1 MAESH
6 RVAGGDVLVLRVIEI
21 FLCFSGELCKLLFNP
36 CDGRRRPCG
45 CGGTFLF
52 FFFRQVGE
60 NGIND
65 QGIVDAGYHFDGAC
79 AAFTHRDVNIEHP
92 LMGSING

>member
-1 MAESH
+1 ME
-6 RVAGGDVLVLRVIEI
+6 
-21 FLCFSGELCKLLFNP
+21 KLP
-36 CDGRRRPCG
+36 TSERSAADRAADSCRCRSR
-45 CGGTFLF
+45 F

-79 AAFTHRDVNIEHP
+79 AAFTRRDVNIEQP